1 MLNGTP
7 HSIPLRLGT
16 AGEFAALRSALDAA
30 DYTEPAI
37 CKRLGLEKISQ
48 FKFVTELRPT
58 PRAVTEDAD
67 ALDLLIRLFLENE
80 PLEHDA
86 ARGLPLDILAALGL
100 VTHHASDAGL
110 LSGTVLLHPL
120 RGLYIVSDRPSPIEG
135 GERRPPD
142 DFVYPAIIANT
153 QLFLDLIQPGPCDA
167 FLDLCA
173 GTGIAALLAARAGA
187 LHAYSCDITPRSTAF
202 AEFNRRLNGIANLT
216 IAQGDLYQPAGE
228 LTFDRIVAHPPY
240 VPVYRPN
247 LIFDSGGQDGEQI
260 VRRIIEGLPRYLR
273 PGGRFY
279 ALTMGSDRQHPFEQ
293 RLREW
298 LGPGESEFDVA
309 FVNRVTRTPREWAAE
324 SVISKNG
331 SVTDI
336 GEWRSFFE
344 SLHVDALIYGL
355 VMIQRRAQPRPVF
368 TVRRHTGSQTGPAEH
383 ARLFEWET
391 ALVTHE
397 PSWLLGLRPRSA
409 PGIRLQVEHRLDGG
423 AWTPDSYL
431 LETGHPFA
439 SGLPAQAWTAHL
451 LACADGSLTAAEL
464 LEQLKSAGA
473 LHPET
478 PASAFAEMLA
488 TLVSGGFL
496 QV

>member
-1 MLNGTP
+1 VLNGGFP
-7 HSIPLRLGT
+7 SIPLRLGT
-16 AGEFAALRSALDAA
+16 DDEFAALRSALDTAG
-30 DYTEPAI
+30 YTEPAI
-37 CKRLGLEKISQ
+37 CERLGLQNISQ
-48 FKFVTELRPT
+48 FKFVTELRSPSRT
-58 PRAVTEDAD
+58 LTKNPDS
-67 ALDLLIRLFLENE
+67 LDLLIRLFLENE
-80 PLEHDA
+80 PLERDA
-86 ARGLPLDILAALGL
+86 AQTLPLNILAALGL
-100 VTHHASDAGL
+100 VAHHASDASL

-142 DFVYPAIIANT
+142 DFVYPAIIPNT
-153 QLFLDLIQPGPCDA
+153 QLFLDNIPPSPCDA

-173 GTGIAALLAARAGA
+173 GTGVAALVAARDGA
-187 LHAYSCDITPRSTAF
+187 AHAYSYDITPRSTAF
-202 AEFNRRLNGIANLT
+202 AEFNRRLNGIPNLT
-216 IAQGDLYQPAGE
+216 ASQGDLYEPAGE

-298 LGPGESEFDVA
+298 LGSPEREFDVA
-309 FVNRVTRTPREWAAE
+309 FVNRRTRTPREWAAE

-336 GEWRSFFE
+336 AEWRSFFE
-344 SLHVDALIYGL
+344 NLHVSALVYGM
-355 VMIQRRAQPRPVF
+355 VMIQRRAKNRPVF
-368 TVRRHTGSQTGPAEH
+368 TLRRQLGSHTGPAEH
-383 ARLFEWET
+383 ARLLDWET
-391 ALVTHE
+391 AVVTHE
-397 PSWLLGLRPRSA
+397 PGWLLGLRPRSTSGA
-409 PGIRLQVEHRLDGG
+409 RLHVEHRFDDGK
-423 AWTPDSYL
+423 WVPDTYH
-431 LETGHPFA
+431 LEIDHPFA

-464 LEQLKSAGA
+464 LERLKSDGA

-488 TLVSGGFL
+488 TLISGGFL
-496 QV
+496 AV

>member
-1 MLNGTP
+1 MPSAAP

-16 AGEFAALRSALDAA
+16 DDEFTALRSALDAA
-30 DYTEPAI
+30 GYTEPAI
-37 CKRLGLEKISQ
+37 CERLGLQKISQ
-48 FKFVTELRPT
+48 FQFVTERRPP
-58 PRAVTEDAD
+58 PRTLTENPDS
-67 ALDLLIRLFLENE
+67 LDLLIRLFLENE
-80 PLEHDA
+80 PVERDTVRA
-86 ARGLPLDILAALGL
+86 LPVELLATLGL
-100 VTHHASDAGL
+100 IVPHKADPGL
-110 LSGTVLLHPL
+110 LSGTAALYPL
-120 RGLYIVSDRPSPIEG
+120 RNLYIVSDRPSSIEG
-135 GERRPPD
+135 DERRPPD
-142 DFVYPAIIANT
+142 DLVYPAMIPNT
-153 QLFLDLIQPGPCDA
+153 QLFLDLIQTGPCDA

-173 GTGIAALLAARAGA
+173 GTGIAALLATRAGA
-187 LHAYSCDITPRSTAF
+187 AHAYSYDITPRSTAF

-216 IAQGDLYQPAGE
+216 AAQGDLYEPAGE
-228 LTFDRIVAHPPY
+228 LTFDRIVTHPPY

-273 PGGRFY
+273 PDGRFY

-298 LGPGESEFDVA
+298 LGPAEREFDVA
-309 FVNRVTRTPREWAAE
+309 FVNRLTRTPREWAAE
-324 SVISKNG
+324 SVISKEG

-336 GEWRSFFE
+336 AEWRSFFE
-344 SLHVDALIYGL
+344 SLHVRALVYGL
-355 VMIQRRAQPRPVF
+355 VMIQRRAKNRPVF
-368 TVRRHTGSQTGPAEH
+368 TVRRQTGSQTAPADH

-391 ALVTHE
+391 AVVTHE
-397 PSWLLGLRPRSA
+397 PAWLLGLRPRPA
-409 PGIRLQVEHRLDGG
+409 PGTRLHVEHNFDGG
-423 AWTPDSYL
+423 KWVPDSYL

-464 LEQLKSAGA
+464 LDRLKSDGA

-488 TLVSGGFL
+488 TLISGGFL

>member
-1 MLNGTP
+1 
-7 HSIPLRLGT
+7 LRLGT
-16 AGEFAALRSALDAA
+16 DEEFSALRSALNAA
-30 DYTEPAI
+30 GYTEPAI
-37 CKRLGLEKISQ
+37 CERLGLEKLSQ
-48 FKFVTELRPT
+48 FKFVTELRPA

-80 PLEHDA
+80 PLERDT
-86 ARGLPLDILAALGL
+86 ARVLPLDVLTALGL
-100 VTHHASDAGL
+100 VAHHASDAGL

-142 DFVYPAIIANT
+142 DFVYPAIIPNT
-153 QLFLDLIQPGPCDA
+153 QLFLDLSQAGRCNA
-167 FLDLCA
+167 FLDVCA
-173 GTGIAALLAARAGA
+173 GTGIAALLAARNGA
-187 LHAYSCDITPRSTAF
+187 AQAYSYDITPRSTAF

-216 IAQGDLYQPAGE
+216 VAQGDLYEPAGE

-247 LIFDSGGQDGEQI
+247 LIFDSGGQDGEQV

-279 ALTMGSDRQHPFEQ
+279 ALTMGSDRRHPFEQ

-298 LGPGESEFDVA
+298 LGASENQFDVA
-309 FVNRVTRTPREWAAE
+309 FVNRITRTPREWAAE

-331 SVTDI
+331 SVSDI

-344 SLHVDALIYGL
+344 SLHVTALVYGL
-355 VMIQRRAQPRPVF
+355 VMIQRRAQERPVF
-368 TVRRHTGSQTGPAEH
+368 TVRRQIGSRTGPAEH
-383 ARLFEWET
+383 AALLEWET
-391 ALVTHE
+391 AVATRDAT
-397 PSWLLGLRPRSA
+397 WLLGLRPRAA
-409 PGIRLQVEHRLDGG
+409 PGIRFQVEHRLDAGNWL
-423 AWTPDSYL
+423 AESYL
-431 LETGHPFA
+431 LEIDHPFA
-439 SGLPAQAWTAHL
+439 SALPAQAWTAHL

-464 LEQLKSAGA
+464 LDRLKSGGA

-478 PASAFAEMLA
+478 PAGAFAEMAA
-488 TLVSGGFL
+488 TLISGGFL

>member
-1 MLNGTP
+1 MP
-7 HSIPLRLGT
+7 SAAPQSIPLRLGT
-16 AGEFAALRSALDAA
+16 DDEFAALRSALDAA
-30 DYTEPAI
+30 GYTEPAI
-37 CKRLGLEKISQ
+37 CERLGLQKLSQ
-48 FKFVTELRPT
+48 FQFVTERRPP
-58 PRAVTEDAD
+58 PRTLTENPDS
-67 ALDLLIRLFLENE
+67 LDLLIRLFLENE
-80 PLEHDA
+80 PVERDT
-86 ARGLPLDILAALGL
+86 ARTLPLDILAALGL
-100 VTHHASDAGL
+100 VAHHTSDAAL
-110 LSGTVLLHPL
+110 LSGTVALYPL
-120 RGLYIVSDRPSPIEG
+120 RDLYIVSDRPSSIEG
-135 GERRPPD
+135 DERRPPD
-142 DFVYPAIIANT
+142 DLVYPAMIPNT

-187 LHAYSCDITPRSTAF
+187 AHAYSYDITARSTVF

-216 IAQGDLYQPAGE
+216 AAQGDLYQPAGE
-228 LTFDRIVAHPPY
+228 LTFDRIVTHPPY

-298 LGPGESEFDVA
+298 LGPAEREFDVA
-309 FVNRVTRTPREWAAE
+309 FVNRLTRTPREWAAE
-324 SVISKNG
+324 SVISKEG

-336 GEWRSFFE
+336 AEWRSFFE
-344 SLHVDALIYGL
+344 SLHVSALVYGL
-355 VMIQRRAQPRPVF
+355 VMIQRRAKNRPVF
-368 TVRRHTGSQTGPAEH
+368 TVRRQTGSQTAPADH
-383 ARLFEWET
+383 TRLFEWET
-391 ALVTHE
+391 AVVTHE
-397 PSWLLGLRPRSA
+397 PAWLLGLRPRPV
-409 PGIRLQVEHRLDGG
+409 PGTRLHVEHNFDGG
-423 AWTPDSYL
+423 KWVPDSYL

-464 LEQLKSAGA
+464 LDRLKSDGA

-478 PASAFAEMLA
+478 PAIAFAEMLA
-488 TLVSGGFL
+488 TLISGGFL